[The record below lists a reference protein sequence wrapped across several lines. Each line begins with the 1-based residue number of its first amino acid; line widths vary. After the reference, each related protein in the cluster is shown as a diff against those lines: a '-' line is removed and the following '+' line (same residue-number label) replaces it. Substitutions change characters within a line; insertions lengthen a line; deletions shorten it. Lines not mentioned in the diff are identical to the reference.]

1 MPRFIARRV
10 ASMIAVLF
18 AISVLTFVIFQAIPN
33 GDPALR
39 LAGRLATAQQIQDVR
54 KQWGFDRPIY
64 VQYLRTMEKI
74 FDGEVI
80 SYSQQQNVESE
91 IWRDLPVTVSLAL
104 GAGVLFLALG
114 ILFGLLSAVRA
125 GRFTDRA
132 LTVLAMFG
140 ISMPAFFLA
149 AVMEYYLSYK
159 AGIFPI
165 GGYVKL
171 TSDPLGWFT
180 HLILPWTS
188 LAILYVGIY
197 SRVLRSNT
205 LDTLG
210 EDFVRTARAKGLPER
225 QILLRHVLRNSLIP
239 IVTLWGLDLA
249 ALFGGAALLIET
261 VFNLHGV
268 GQYAAESIGRLDVP
282 PILVITLLTAFF
294 VVIFGALTDIV
305 YAVLDPRIRLS

>member
-1 MPRFIARRV
+1 MATFIVRRL
-10 ASMIAVLF
+10 ASMLAVMF
-18 AISVLTFVIFQAIPN
+18 AISVLTFLIFQAIPN

-64 VQYLRTMEKI
+64 VQYVKTMEKV
-74 FDGEVI
+74 FNGQVI
-80 SYSQQQNVESE
+80 SYTQQQNVESE
-91 IWRDLPVTVSLAL
+91 IWRDLPVTISLAL
-104 GAGVLFLALG
+104 GAGVLFLAFG

-149 AVMEYYLSYK
+149 AIMEYYLAYK
-159 AGIFPI
+159 AGIFPV

-171 TSDPLGWFT
+171 LSDPWGWFT
-180 HLILPWTS
+180 HLILPWAS

-210 EDFVRTARAKGLPER
+210 EDYVRTARAKGLSER
-225 QILLRHVLRNSLIP
+225 RVLVRHVLRNSLIP

-249 ALFGGAALLIET
+249 ALFGGGALLIEL

-294 VVIFGALTDIV
+294 VVVLGALTDIL

>member
-1 MPRFIARRV
+1 MATFIVRRL
-10 ASMIAVLF
+10 ASMLGVMF
-18 AISVLTFVIFQAIPN
+18 AISVLTFLIFQAIPN

-39 LAGRLATAQQIQDVR
+39 LAGRLASPQQIEDVR
-54 KQWGFDRPIY
+54 KQWGFDKPIY
-64 VQYLRTMEKI
+64 VQYAKTMEKV

-104 GAGVLFLALG
+104 GAGVLFLAFG
-114 ILFGLLSAVRA
+114 ILFGLMSAVRA

-140 ISMPAFFLA
+140 ISMPAFFLG
-149 AVMEYYLSYK
+149 AVMEYYLAYK

-171 TSDPLGWFT
+171 TSDPWGWLT
-180 HLILPWTS
+180 HLIMPWVS

-210 EDFVRTARAKGLPER
+210 EDYVRTARAKGLSRREV
-225 QILLRHVLRNSLIP
+225 LVHHVLRNSLIP
-239 IVTLWGLDLA
+239 VITLWGLDLA

-282 PILVITLLTAFF
+282 PILVITMLTAFF
-294 VVIFGALTDIV
+294 VVVLGAVTDVV
-305 YAVLDPRIRLS
+305 YAVLDPRIRLN

>member
-1 MPRFIARRV
+1 MATFIVRRL
-10 ASMIAVLF
+10 ASMLGVMF
-18 AISVLTFVIFQAIPN
+18 AISVLTFLIFQAIPN

-39 LAGRLATAQQIQDVR
+39 LAGRLATPQQIEDVR
-54 KQWGFDRPIY
+54 KQWGFDKPIY
-64 VQYLRTMEKI
+64 VQYAKTMEKV

-104 GAGVLFLALG
+104 GAGVLFLAFG
-114 ILFGLLSAVRA
+114 ILFGLMSAVRA

-140 ISMPAFFLA
+140 ISMPAFFLG
-149 AVMEYYLSYK
+149 AVMEYYLAYK

-171 TSDPLGWFT
+171 TSDPWGWLT
-180 HLILPWTS
+180 HLIMPWVS

-210 EDFVRTARAKGLPER
+210 EDYVRTARAKGLSRREV
-225 QILLRHVLRNSLIP
+225 LVHHVLRNSLIP
-239 IVTLWGLDLA
+239 VITLWGLDLA

-282 PILVITLLTAFF
+282 PILVITMLTAFF
-294 VVIFGALTDIV
+294 VVVLGAVTDVV
-305 YAVLDPRIRLS
+305 YAVLDPRIRLN

>member
-1 MPRFIARRV
+1 MAAFIVRRL
-10 ASMIAVLF
+10 ASMVAVLF

-54 KQWGFDRPIY
+54 KQWGFDKPIY
-64 VQYLRTMEKI
+64 VQYVRTMEKV
-74 FDGEVI
+74 FNGEVV

-91 IWRDLPVTVSLAL
+91 IWRDLPVTVSLAI

-165 GGYVKL
+165 GGYVGL
-171 TSDPLGWFT
+171 TSDPAAWFT
-180 HLILPWTS
+180 HLILPWAS

-210 EDFVRTARAKGLPER
+210 EDYVRTARAKGLSR
-225 QILLRHVLRNSLIP
+225 RRVLMRHVLRNSLIP

-249 ALFGGAALLIET
+249 ALFGGGALLIET
-261 VFNLHGV
+261 VFNLHGI

-294 VVIFGALTDIV
+294 VVVLGALTDIV

>member
-1 MPRFIARRV
+1 MARFVLRRV

-39 LAGRLATAQQIQDVR
+39 LAGRLATAQQIEDVR

-64 VQYLRTMEKI
+64 VQYTKTMEKV

-104 GAGVLFLALG
+104 GAGVLFLAFG

-171 TSDPLGWFT
+171 TSDPWGWFT
-180 HLILPWTS
+180 HLILPWAS

-210 EDFVRTARAKGLPER
+210 EDYVRTARAKGLSER
-225 QILLRHVLRNSLIP
+225 QVLVRHVLRNSLVP

-294 VVIFGALTDIV
+294 VVVFGALTDIL

>member
-1 MPRFIARRV
+1 MSTFVLRRV

-18 AISVLTFVIFQAIPN
+18 AISLLTFVIFQAIPN

-64 VQYLRTMEKI
+64 VQYIKTMEKV

-80 SYSQQQNVESE
+80 SYSQQQNVETE
-91 IWRDLPVTVSLAL
+91 IWHDLPVTVSLAL
-104 GAGVLFLALG
+104 GAGLLFLAFG

-149 AVMEYYLSYK
+149 AILEYYLSYK

-171 TSDPLGWFT
+171 TSDPWGWFT
-180 HLILPWTS
+180 HLILPWVS

-210 EDFVRTARAKGLPER
+210 EDYVRTARAKGLSER
-225 QILLRHVLRNSLIP
+225 QVLVRHVLRNSLIP

-294 VVIFGALTDIV
+294 VVVFGALTDII

>member
-1 MPRFIARRV
+1 MATFIVRRAFSCLV
-10 ASMIAVLF
+10 LLF
-18 AISVLTFVIFQAIPN
+18 AISVLTFLIFVAMPSS
-33 GDPALR
+33 DPALR
-39 LAGRLATAQQIQDVR
+39 LAGRTATPQQIAAVR
-54 KQWGFDRPIY
+54 KTWGFDKPIY
-64 VQYLRTMEKI
+64 VQYAKTMEKV

-104 GAGVLFLALG
+104 GAGVLFLAFG
-114 ILFGLLSAVRA
+114 ILFGLMSAVRA

-140 ISMPAFFLA
+140 ISMPAFFLG
-149 AVMEYYLSYK
+149 AVMEYYLAYK

-171 TSDPLGWFT
+171 TSDPWGWLT
-180 HLILPWTS
+180 HLIMPWVS

-210 EDFVRTARAKGLPER
+210 EDYVRTARAKGLSRREV
-225 QILLRHVLRNSLIP
+225 LVHHVLRNSLIP
-239 IVTLWGLDLA
+239 VITLWGLDLA

-282 PILVITLLTAFF
+282 PILVITMLTAFF
-294 VVIFGALTDIV
+294 VVVLGAVTDVV
-305 YAVLDPRIRLS
+305 YAVLDPRIRLN

>member
-1 MPRFIARRV
+1 
-10 ASMIAVLF
+10 
-18 AISVLTFVIFQAIPN
+18 
-33 GDPALR
+33 
-39 LAGRLATAQQIQDVR
+39 
-54 KQWGFDRPIY
+54 
-64 VQYLRTMEKI
+64 MEKVL
-74 FDGEVI
+74 DGEVI
-80 SYSQQQNVESE
+80 SYSQQQNVERE
-91 IWRDLPVTVSLAL
+91 IWRDLPVTISLAL
-104 GAGVLFLALG
+104 GAGVLFLAFG

-149 AVMEYYLSYK
+149 AVMEYYLAYK

-165 GGYVKL
+165 GGYVTL
-171 TSDPLGWFT
+171 GSDPWGWFT
-180 HLILPWTS
+180 HLVLPWAS

-205 LDTLG
+205 MDTLG
-210 EDFVRTARAKGLPER
+210 EDYIRTARAKGLSWR
-225 QILLRHVLRNSLIP
+225 RVLLRHVLRNSLIP
-239 IVTLWGLDLA
+239 VITLWGLDLA
-249 ALFGGAALLIET
+249 ALFGGGALLIET

-294 VVIFGALTDIV
+294 VVVLGAVTDIL